1 MAQLKTFCLPEKTA
15 WTIGLVNSSK
25 MYMTQETFGNK
36 INANGKT
43 MKKKQMW
50 TLEPSGDGATV
61 CLKSNTGKYL
71 IVDKFGNVTCD
82 SEEKEANDNP
92 KFEMSIMADK
102 SGRLAFKSMS
112 RGYFLGA
119 SADELVCTAKT
130 PGQSELW
137 AINLAA
143 RPQVNIKSIGRKRF
157 ARLSDNKAEIHVD
170 ENMPWGSDALFTLQ
184 FVEESRKYAIH
195 TSNSK
200 YLKGDGSL
208 SDHLS
213 QDCLFT
219 LELHGENIALMDA
232 TGRYLSPGSGSQ
244 GVLKTKSDSLA
255 TGSDT
260 VTKSEQFALQDS
272 LPQASFQAVS
282 NKKFVSCSIGMD
294 VTANQ
299 AEISDN
305 ETFQLEFQADSSKWN
320 FRTLQDKYF
329 SVQPGGGIQA
339 GEVRRPEQAPLEFSW
354 QDDGTVALKADSG
367 KFVGAKKSGHLFA
380 NMDLLEDNA
389 RFFFYLTNRPIMIL
403 KCEQGYVGFR
413 MASSVKLDCNK
424 AAYATFQVE
433 RAEAGLV
440 HFKGQNGK
448 YWQVSDGGIACD
460 SDTPHGFYLEL
471 REPTKVCIKTSSGN
485 YLVEKRNGG
494 FNVGGSD
501 EKDATRW
508 EW

>member
-1 MAQLKTFCLPEKTA
+1 MAQMKTFCLPEKTS

-36 INANGKT
+36 LNANGKT

-50 TLEPSGDGATV
+50 ILEASGDGATI
-61 CLKSNTGKYL
+61 CLKSHLGKYL

-82 SEEKEANDNP
+82 SEEKEENTNP
-92 KFEMSIMADK
+92 KFEMSIMGDK
-102 SGRLAFKSMS
+102 SGRIAFKSMS

-119 SADELVCTAKT
+119 SSDELVCSAKS
-130 PGQSELW
+130 PGEAELW
-137 AINLAA
+137 SVNLAA
-143 RPQVNIKSIGRKRF
+143 RPQVNLKSIGRKRF
-157 ARLSDNKAEIHVD
+157 ARLSDNKTEIQVD

-184 FVEESRKYAIH
+184 FVEESKKYAIH

-208 SDHLS
+208 SAELS
-213 QDCLFT
+213 QDCLFVV
-219 LELHGENIALMDA
+219 EIHGENIALMDH

-244 GVLKTKSDSLA
+244 AVLKTK
-255 TGSDT
+255 SDT

-272 LPQASFQAVS
+272 QPQASFQAVS
-282 NKKFVSCSIGMD
+282 NKRFVSCSIGMD

-299 AEISDN
+299 DEISDN
-305 ETFQLEFQADSSKWN
+305 ETFQLEFQADSAKWN

-329 SVQPGGGIQA
+329 SVQPGGGVQA
-339 GEVRRPEQAPLEFSW
+339 GEARRPAEAPLQLVW
-354 QDDGTVALKADSG
+354 QDNGTVAMKADSG

-380 NMDLLEDNA
+380 NVDLLEDNS

-403 KCEQGYVGFR
+403 KCEQGYVGYR
-413 MASSVKLDCNK
+413 MATSLKLDCNK
-424 AAYATFQVE
+424 ASYATFQVE
-433 RAEAGLV
+433 RAEGGLV

-448 YWQVSDGGIACD
+448 YWQVVEGGIACD
-460 SDTPHGFYLEL
+460 SETPAHGFYLEL
-471 REPTKVCIKTSSGN
+471 REPTKVCIKTSGGN

-494 FNVGGSD
+494 FNVGGTD
-501 EKDATRW
+501 ETEATRW